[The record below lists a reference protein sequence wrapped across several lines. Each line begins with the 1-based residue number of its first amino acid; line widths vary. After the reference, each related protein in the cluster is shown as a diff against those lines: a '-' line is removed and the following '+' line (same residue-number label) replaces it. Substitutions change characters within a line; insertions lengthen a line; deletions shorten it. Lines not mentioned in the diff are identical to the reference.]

1 MRHLSIKP
9 TTLTRQLTKPID
21 FRQNYLCEFN
31 LRKNKQNRSLKNNTH
46 ISAEVVAVAEDPEE
60 VGDEEGAKHE
70 DGGEEGGVGVRLLT
84 PRLFSSL
91 HKPEKIKVNH

>member
-1 MRHLSIKP
+1 M
-9 TTLTRQLTKPID
+9 TRQLRKSIN
-21 FRQNYLCEFN
+21 FRPNYLCEFH
-31 LRKNKQNRSLKNNTH
+31 LRKQAKQNAH

-70 DGGEEGGVGVRLLT
+70 DGGEEGGVGVRLLA

-91 HKPEKIKVNH
+91 HKPEIGRIS